1 MEQIRN
7 FTWGLIQ
14 DIFTSEI
21 SEKQDR
27 IIENMERGEI
37 GLENLNENQK
47 EMPLRLLT
55 QTNDNFKE
63 KEVLKQEKNKQKRK
77 RKQKCYICK
86 RKGHISTECKE

>member
-27 IIENMERGEI
+27 IIENMERREI

-47 EMPLRLLT
+47 EMPLKLLT
-55 QTNDNFKE
+55 QTNDDFKE
-63 KEVLKQEKNKQKRK
+63 KEVLKQEKNKRRRK
-77 RKQKCYICK
+77 RKQRCYKCK

>member
-47 EMPLRLLT
+47 EMPLRLLM
-55 QTNDNFKE
+55 QTNDDFKE
-63 KEVLKQEKNKQKRK
+63 KEILKQEKNKRKRK